1 MIDTA
6 FLIYVALMAIISII
20 KVWIINPNNGFLN
33 NLVGFLI
40 GFPLG
45 MGISFLSSAVVLW
58 LIIGILSFFGISSV
72 GIWTV
77 GFSWTAVKVVMMV
90 FFLLSFFKRS

>member
-1 MIDTA
+1 MIDKVFFIYLA
-6 FLIYVALMAIISII
+6 FICIRAIARLSIEHAD
-20 KVWIINPNNGFLN
+20 NGFWN
-33 NLVGFLI
+33 NVVGLLI

-45 MGISFLSSAVVLW
+45 LGFSFLVSAGILW
-58 LIIGILSFFGISSV
+58 IIIGILSFFGVSSV

-90 FFLLSFFKRS
+90 FFLLSLFKRG